1 MTTTVQLTTFIP
13 EIRDLLRD
21 PATLDGAAVTPH
33 YPDSLLLRSIA
44 EAFSELWKTRPAS
57 RYIQGMLTEQDFGA
71 DLTSA
76 TVVYDSRWRQG
87 IVYHATALVYET
99 GTPDTVNA
107 QFAQQFRALAR
118 NEFLT

>member
-1 MTTTVQLTTFIP
+1 MQIETQLTAFLP
-13 EIRDLLRD
+13 DIRALLRD
-21 PATLDGAAVTPH
+21 PVEVDGATVTPH
-33 YPDSLLLRSIA
+33 YADALLLKCVV

-57 RYIQGMLTEQDFGA
+57 KYVDGRIVEQTFSN
-71 DLTSA
+71 LA
-76 TVVYDSRWRQG
+76 TDTIVYDNRWWQG
-87 IVYHATALVYET
+87 VVYHATALVYET